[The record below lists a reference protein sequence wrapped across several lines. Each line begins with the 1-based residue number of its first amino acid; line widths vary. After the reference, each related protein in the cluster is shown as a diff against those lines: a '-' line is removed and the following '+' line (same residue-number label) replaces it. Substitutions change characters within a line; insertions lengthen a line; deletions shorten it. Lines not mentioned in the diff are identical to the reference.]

1 MKRYCVVWGN
11 PEIRAYV
18 CAESPDEAVNKVI
31 RDLNLILYNGR
42 LVALN
47 VKSVECVES

>member
-18 CAESPDEAVNKVI
+18 CAESSVEAVNKVI
-31 RDLNLILYNGR
+31 QDLTLYNGR
-42 LVALN
+42 RVELN
-47 VKSVECVES
+47 VKSVECEES

>member
-11 PEIRAYV
+11 SEIRAYV

-31 RDLNLILYNGR
+31 QDLTLYNGR
-42 LVALN
+42 HVELN
-47 VKSVECVES
+47 VKSVECEES

>member
-18 CAESPDEAVNKVI
+18 YAESSVEAVNKVI
-31 RDLNLILYNGR
+31 RDLTLYNGSR
-42 LVALN
+42 VELDI
-47 VKSVECVES
+47 KSVEWEES

>member
-1 MKRYCVVWGN
+1 MKRYCVVWGDS
-11 PEIRAYV
+11 EIRAYV

-31 RDLNLILYNGR
+31 RDLTLYNGR

-47 VKSVECVES
+47 AKSVECVES